1 MKGLTK
7 RVESILAKLKEGD
20 NGVAIKI
27 SFTIDGKKRE
37 YRFYGNNLNVI
48 IGRSNEC
55 DVVIEHS
62 SVSRTHAR
70 LWMEEGVIWLEDLKS
85 KNGTYIGDKK
95 IEGKH
100 NVSNEITVG
109 WVKVKIDLLMNY
121 EKNNVIMEVNKKYV
135 PFSLITGI
143 ILIIAGIGI
152 ILFVLF
158 HSLL

>member
-7 RVESILAKLKEGD
+7 RFESILAKLKDGD
-20 NGVAIKI
+20 QGIVIKL
-27 SFTIDGKKRE
+27 SFAIDGNKRE
-37 YRFYGNNLNVI
+37 YNFYGNNFNI
-48 IGRSNEC
+48 ILGRSNDC

-70 LWMEEGVIWLEDLKS
+70 LWMEEGVIWLEDLGS
-85 KNGTYIGDKK
+85 KNGTYIGDIK

-100 NVSNEITVG
+100 KVSNEITVG
-109 WVKVKIDLLMNY
+109 WVKVKIDLLKIY
-121 EKNNVIMEVNKKYV
+121 EKNNALRKMNEKYAS
-135 PFSLITGI
+135 FSLITGI
-143 ILIIAGIGI
+143 ILIIAGFGI